1 MKVYSNLMNNN
12 SKINASVIAYKDSD
26 NNIDTLDNILSNKS
40 YKQQSFSNVSCS
52 ADTQTTLVTL
62 TLPKGIW
69 VVTGNFNYSSISLR
83 YYLTLHSGSAQ
94 VCAMSAYD
102 NAGAVGGGIT
112 NIIVLTQETNITMR
126 IWPNS
131 KTVSLSGTLKAVKY
145 L

>member
-1 MKVYSNLMNNN
+1 MKVYSDLMNNN
-12 SKINASVIAYKDSD
+12 SKINASEIAYKDS
-26 NNIDTLDNILSNKS
+26 NNNVDTLNNILSNKS
-40 YKQQSFSNVSCS
+40 YRQQSFSGVSCS

-62 TLPKGIW
+62 TLPKGTW

-83 YYLTLHSGSAQ
+83 YYLSLYSDSAQ

-102 NAGAVGGGIT
+102 NAGVVGGVIT
-112 NIIVLTQETNITMR
+112 NIITLTQETNITMR

-131 KTVSLSGTLKAVKY
+131 KTVSLSGTLKAVRY

>member
-1 MKVYSNLMNNN
+1 MKVYSNLINNN
-12 SKINASVIAYKDSD
+12 SKINASEIAYKDSD

-40 YKQQSFSNVSCS
+40 YKQQSFSNVSCN

-69 VVTGNFNYSSISLR
+69 VVTGHFNYSSTNLR
-83 YYLTLHSGSAQ
+83 YYLSLHSGSSQ
-94 VCAMSAYD
+94 VCAVSSYD
-102 NAGAVGGGIT
+102 NAGAVGGLIT
-112 NIIVLTQETNITMR
+112 SIIVLNQETNVTMR

-131 KTVSLSGTLKAVKY
+131 KTVSLSGILKAVKY